1 MPAACVATVIV
12 RAVVSSH
19 PGKDCPVA
27 HADVG
32 GAGGGFGGEAEEES
46 VGVVE
51 LAVVTISVI
60 LVVLGCFAGVWMCC
74 LRQTDGGEMDDGTEL
89 EEATENKKRGG
100 MRPTKK
106 LSEEDY
112 DEADY
117 VE

>member
-1 MPAACVATVIV
+1 MHKIYSIMGV
-12 RAVVSSH
+12 
-19 PGKDCPVA
+19 CPQ
-27 HADVG
+27 HD
-32 GAGGGFGGEAEEES
+32 
-46 VGVVE
+46 
-51 LAVVTISVI
+51 I
-60 LVVLGCFAGVWMCC
+60 LWDLLSPREHITFYGQ
-74 LRQTDGGEMDDGTEL
+74 LKNLHGTEL